1 MDETENFPEE
11 CNVKDINRAP
21 YFITFDETNL
31 YELKRGDPPLT
42 IQLSDYIDEDGDMV
56 ELEVTFDDEQMQ
68 EWITFDRDYKR
79 FEVRPVD

>member
-1 MDETENFPEE
+1 M
-11 CNVKDINRAP
+11 
-21 YFITFDETNL
+21 